1 MSLKCPEIF
10 AKSLVPLSINLT
22 TLWVHWVQLK
32 RKFRR
37 KCCDMD
43 TSFRSV
49 NDPITVRLNPELN
62 RVTHFLHH
70 IFSNCAKLGFSIV
83 LDTAIMFQLYCSCR
97 VRPCWEVTDE
107 TNSFQL
113 FSVAGRSLTETAV
126 SMLLHP
132 TKPICTLA
140 LGHAFFPSF
149 KMSFVSAGAI
159 SACYFALYIF
169 FHQSMKLLLSRT
181 PWWGFDPKQLLKAL
195 FRVEIILYLIRRV
208 QMIVCAPYITA
219 QMNWSNLQQ
228 Y

>member
-1 MSLKCPEIF
+1 MSLKCPEMF

-83 LDTAIMFQLYCSCR
+83 LDIAIMFQLHCSCW

-140 LGHAFFPSF
+140 LRHAFFFPPLKCLLSQLVQ
-149 KMSFVSAGAI
+149 SVPAI
-159 SACYFALYIF
+159 LLYIYF
-169 FHQSMKLLLSRT
+169 SINQ
-181 PWWGFDPKQLLKAL
+181 W
-195 FRVEIILYLIRRV
+195 
-208 QMIVCAPYITA
+208 
-219 QMNWSNLQQ
+219 N
-228 Y
+228 